1 MLFRSLDFSLGKN
14 HDDVFFSLSLSS
26 FNRVQLTVYCCN
38 KAISPHWF
46 DFIVLTKLLQVRT
59 INGHTWIGRK
69 TRAFKA
75 LNLLWTNNTAENR
88 KKRTQAMAVS
98 GRESEREKRTSK
110 SETSKLG
117 MFVLVATGLCP
128 ALSFFNPLSVLE
140 LNAFFASSKLFF
152 LLFSVD
158 YYSNFYL
165 D

>member
-98 GRESEREKRTSK
+98 GREREREKSAHPKAKHLNWECLCLSQRD
-110 SETSKLG
+110 
-117 MFVLVATGLCP
+117 LVPLYRFLIHYPCWSWTLFLP
-128 ALSFFNPLSVLE
+128 ARNFFFCCS
-140 LNAFFASSKLFF
+140 ASIIIQISI
-152 LLFSVD
+152 
-158 YYSNFYL
+158 
-165 D
+165 

>member
-1 MLFRSLDFSLGKN
+1 
-14 HDDVFFSLSLSS
+14 
-26 FNRVQLTVYCCN
+26 
-38 KAISPHWF
+38 
-46 DFIVLTKLLQVRT
+46 
-59 INGHTWIGRK
+59 
-69 TRAFKA
+69 
-75 LNLLWTNNTAENR
+75 
-88 KKRTQAMAVS
+88 MAVS

-110 SETSKLG
+110 SGTSKLG
-117 MFVLVATGLCP
+117 MFVLVATGFCP